1 MVVVHKLPGPALT
14 FTDSSKVPLRR
25 HSSSFTKFLRVM
37 VRLGNTNSLV
47 LYHSNSTDPE
57 NAGQPLQIKV
67 GIQVKEY

>member
-1 MVVVHKLPGPALT
+1 
-14 FTDSSKVPLRR
+14 
-25 HSSSFTKFLRVM
+25 M